1 MPHWLRF
8 RRELAADWLSFQNE
22 NANKPVTCVMHVDEM
37 LLGSKMKAHQE
48 TGPPF
53 VRAFLRLFE
62 SEFGLASQ
70 HLCARGPGGFHPTC
84 RPDICRTG

>member
-1 MPHWLRF
+1 MPQWLRF

-48 TGPPF
+48 TG
-53 VRAFLRLFE
+53 
-62 SEFGLASQ
+62 
-70 HLCARGPGGFHPTC
+70 
-84 RPDICRTG
+84 